1 MRVGVLGPVRAERD
15 GTPVRL
21 GPRLVALL
29 SVLVVEVG
37 RPVPAARLMTLLWGD
52 RSASA
57 ATLRSHVSHLRR
69 ALTPDPA
76 DARVLVT
83 VGSAGSVGY
92 QLDLPPE
99 RIDAWRF
106 ERAYDEG
113 RRLLSDGATER
124 AAAVFGEALA
134 LWRGPA
140 YADVA
145 DQPFALREIARLD
158 SMRRSVWR
166 GHAEALCAL
175 GRYPEAVGQLV
186 GAVADEPYDEAL
198 RRLLALALYAE
209 QRVEE
214 AAQVCREGLTLLR
227 ERGLDAPGLHEVQRA
242 ILRREAPPAAWPG
255 PRAAPCLLPP
265 EPVRFVGRTAEF
277 ERARRH
283 LCDPMSAREAL
294 VVTGP
299 AGVGKTTFAVRVAHT
314 VADRFP
320 DGQLYVNLRGF
331 DPGGAATTPDEAVRG
346 FLDALHV
353 PAQRIPATLDARVG
367 LYRSLLA
374 DRRILVVLDNARDA
388 AQVRPLLPGAPG
400 SAVLVTSRNQMTGLA
415 AADGADPLVL
425 DVLTAAEARLLLEWR
440 LGVDRLVV
448 EPLAVDEVVA
458 ACAGLPLALAVVAA
472 RACVHRKFPL
482 GALAAELC
490 TGRVGLDGFANGDA
504 ATDVRAVFSW
514 SYRALAADAARMF
527 RLLGLSPGPDVTV
540 PVVASLAGLPVRRV
554 RPLLTELCELHLV
567 TEHAPGRYTFHDLLR
582 AYATELAHTVDTPA
596 DRDAAQ
602 HRLVGHYL
610 GTAHRAARLLAPHRD
625 GIPAP
630 AAAPAVAPEELADHA
645 AALAW
650 FTAERPALLG
660 VVELAVRA
668 GLDAYAWQL
677 AWTLDTFFDYRGHWH
692 DWAATQRTALA
703 AARRLG
709 DRSWEAAAHRSLG
722 VVHTQ
727 LGRLDDGQL
736 HFREAL
742 ERYAELG
749 DLVSRAHTHRGLGWV
764 CDQRGHRRDALEH
777 NERALALYR
786 QAGHRAGQAMA
797 LNNAGWLHGMLGDH
811 RRSLEYC
818 AQAVLLDQEIGD
830 RHAEAGAW
838 DSLGHAH
845 HQLGGYA
852 YAVACYERALDLVR
866 GFGDRYNEAG
876 ILDHL
881 GDTYRAGGDPQ
892 AARATWRHALH
903 IADELGHPAV
913 PELQR
918 KLTALDMVSLGPRP

>member
-1 MRVGVLGPVRAERD
+1 MGALRVGVLGPVRAERD

-630 AAAPAVAPEELADHA
+630 AAARRWRPRSSPTTPRRWPGSPPSARRCWASSNWRSAPASTRTPGSWPGPSTRSSTTGGTGTTGPRRSGPRWRRRGGLGTVPGRPPRTAASASSTPSWAGSTTASSTSGRHWSGTPNWATSSAGRTRTGAWAGCATSGATGGMRSSTTNAP
-645 AALAW
+645 W
-650 FTAERPALLG
+650 RCTGRPATG
-660 VVELAVRA
+660 P
-668 GLDAYAWQL
+668 
-677 AWTLDTFFDYRGHWH
+677 
-692 DWAATQRTALA
+692 
-703 AARRLG
+703 
-709 DRSWEAAAHRSLG
+709 DR
-722 VVHTQ
+722 
-727 LGRLDDGQL
+727 
-736 HFREAL
+736 
-742 ERYAELG
+742 
-749 DLVSRAHTHRGLGWV
+749 
-764 CDQRGHRRDALEH
+764 
-777 NERALALYR
+777 
-786 QAGHRAGQAMA
+786 
-797 LNNAGWLHGMLGDH
+797 
-811 RRSLEYC
+811 
-818 AQAVLLDQEIGD
+818 
-830 RHAEAGAW
+830 
-838 DSLGHAH
+838 
-845 HQLGGYA
+845 
-852 YAVACYERALDLVR
+852 
-866 GFGDRYNEAG
+866 
-876 ILDHL
+876 
-881 GDTYRAGGDPQ
+881 P
-892 AARATWRHALH
+892 WR
-903 IADELGHPAV
+903 
-913 PELQR
+913 
-918 KLTALDMVSLGPRP
+918 